1 MHAHTVQAWATSSVN
16 SVTRAGT
23 TTATFAKAQ
32 AAKRMHGALH
42 ATVEE
47 SSGVA
52 LAVAL
57 VACVAKG
64 VVDLA
69 A

>member
-1 MHAHTVQAWATSSVN
+1 
-16 SVTRAGT
+16 
-23 TTATFAKAQ
+23 
-32 AAKRMHGALH
+32 MHGALH